1 MSIFHV
7 KFKMGID
14 LSRDSVVVVAVAYT
28 ETSGEKLGTSQ
39 AQRGTS

>member
-1 MSIFHV
+1 
-7 KFKMGID
+7 MGID
-14 LSRDSVVVVAVAYT
+14 LSRDSVVVVVAYT

>member
-14 LSRDSVVVVAVAYT
+14 LSRDSVVVVAYT